1 MRFTTDVEQFSEG
14 SGLRKIWAFLW
25 NTVELQERPFCM
37 LWYVGL
43 IGRWLVLYY
52 ICSLYFEFRLSYRIW
67 N

>member
-52 ICSLYFEFRLSYRIW
+52 IC
-67 N
+67 